1 MLGSISNVQ
10 YVLDLEMI
18 SHVASPPA
26 PLESTHMNTI
36 IILHTFA
43 LKKEYSN
50 MHNLHFCGEGIF
62 LNKCVNNGMGGGGEM
77 TEATLWSDDQQ
88 AMKLFP
94 HLSLSSCSS
103 RGKGTVFVL
112 LHFPLSFIFCLKKK

>member
-1 MLGSISNVQ
+1 
-10 YVLDLEMI
+10 
-18 SHVASPPA
+18 
-26 PLESTHMNTI
+26 
-36 IILHTFA
+36 
-43 LKKEYSN
+43 

-62 LNKCVNNGMGGGGEM
+62 LNKCVKDGMGWDGMGWEGGGNEM

-112 LHFPLSFIFCLKKK
+112 LHFPLSFIFCLKKKDLFV